1 MNQLIEQLING
12 IVIGSMYA
20 LVALGYTLV
29 FGYLNKLNLAHG
41 DIFMFGGFVAV
52 FALANGLPLWVAA
65 IFVII
70 VSGLMGLLVELLSFR
85 KFKTHDAHITASLS
99 SVALGIVVTDVTQR
113 IWGTEPISLNLPS
126 SIYVN
131 GITIFGDTKISYVQ
145 LVILLI
151 SIILMAALTYIVQRT
166 KYGRFMRAISEDTV
180 SSSLL
185 GIDAKKVMQQTF
197 FISCALAGVAGIL
210 FVLRT
215 GIASSTIGLTFGL
228 KALAVMAIG
237 GLGDLRGSL
246 VGGLAVG
253 IIEAMAFHFG
263 WGTISEMLIWV
274 FLIVIIIF
282 KPSGL
287 FGSKNQLEV
296 RA

>member
-1 MNQLIEQLING
+1 VYPLIEQLING

-52 FALANGLPLWVAA
+52 FVLANGFPLWIAA
-65 IFVII
+65 IAVIF
-70 VSGLMGLLVELLSFR
+70 VSGLMGLLVEWLSFR
-85 KFKTHDAHITASLS
+85 KFNTNDAHITASLS
-99 SVALGIVVTDVTQR
+99 SVALGIVITDVTQR

-131 GITIFGDTKISYVQ
+131 GFTLFGDTKITYVQ
-145 LVILLI
+145 LGILFI
-151 SIILMAALTYIVQRT
+151 SLLLMAGLTYVVHRT

-197 FISCALAGVAGIL
+197 FISSALAGVAGIL

-246 VGGLAVG
+246 VAGLAIG
-253 IIEAMAFHFG
+253 IIEALAFHFG
-263 WGTISEMLIWV
+263 LGSISEMLVWV
-274 FLIVIIIF
+274 FLILILIF

-287 FGSKNQLEV
+287 FGSQHQLEV